1 MIFRGIVRFVG
12 TFAMLGMAPV
22 VVRLVPDETATWPQ
36 IVFGMI
42 ILSATGMAARG
53 VKYIVQGMRGEPL
66 HSVAAAAPMRAM
78 GIARLAK
85 EESDTHPD
93 DVYSLARTA
102 RHEAAHAVAV
112 IALGHELVK
121 VSTQIGFTVEDG
133 FSGNL
138 GHTAWRHPNAPSIDL
153 VTVSLIGN
161 MAQELPSD
169 HRLTGGDIDDYEA
182 AMRASITAAIA
193 SGSTPSTI
201 LDGAMLRARALL
213 EEHAAEI
220 DLLAAA
226 LAAKPTTLTGQ
237 QALDI
242 LKDTAMMQNRDDGPY
257 ELDAYELDDPKHP
270 DYADSIIDRADDMR
284 DEIR

>member
-1 MIFRGIVRFVG
+1 MRFVG
-12 TFAMLGMAPV
+12 TFALLGMAPV
-22 VVRLVPDETATWPQ
+22 IVGLVPDEAASWPQ
-36 IVFGMI
+36 IVLGMML
-42 ILSATGMAARG
+42 LSASGMALRGFSYVIRG
-53 VKYIVQGMRGEPL
+53 VRGEPRQYG
-66 HSVAAAAPMRAM
+66 VEAAAAPTA
-78 GIARLAK
+78 GVARLAEK
-85 EESDTHPD
+85 ADAQHPD
-93 DVYSLARTA
+93 DAFSLARTA

-112 IALGHELVK
+112 VALGHELVK
-121 VSTQIGFTVEDG
+121 VSTEIGFTVEDG

-138 GHTAWRHPNAPSIDL
+138 GHTAWRHPDAPSIDL
-153 VTVSLIGN
+153 VTVFLIGN
-161 MAQELPSD
+161 MAQELPND

-193 SGSTPSTI
+193 SGSTPSAV

-242 LKDTAMMQNRDDGPY
+242 LKDTAMMQSRNDGP
-257 ELDAYELDDPKHP
+257 YELDDPKHP

-284 DEIR
+284 DEI

>member
-1 MIFRGIVRFVG
+1 MIFRGIMRFVG
-12 TFAMLGMAPV
+12 TFAMLGIAPV
-22 VVRLVPDETATWPQ
+22 VVGLVPDEAASWPQ
-36 IVFGMI
+36 IVLGMML
-42 ILSATGMAARG
+42 LSASGMALRGFSYVIRG
-53 VKYIVQGMRGEPL
+53 VRGEPRQYA
-66 HSVAAAAPMRAM
+66 VAAAA
-78 GIARLAK
+78 RLAK
-85 EESDTHPD
+85 KADAQHPD
-93 DVYSLARTA
+93 DAFSLARTA

-112 IALGHELVK
+112 VALGHELVK
-121 VSTQIGFTVEDG
+121 VSTEIRFTIEDG

-138 GHTAWRHPNAPSIDL
+138 GHTAWRHPDAPSIDL
-153 VTVSLIGN
+153 VTVFLIGN
-161 MAQELPSD
+161 MAQELPND

-193 SGSTPSTI
+193 SGSTPSAV

-242 LKDTAMMQNRDDGPY
+242 LKDTAMMQSRNDGP
-257 ELDAYELDDPKHP
+257 YELDDPKHP

-284 DEIR
+284 DEI